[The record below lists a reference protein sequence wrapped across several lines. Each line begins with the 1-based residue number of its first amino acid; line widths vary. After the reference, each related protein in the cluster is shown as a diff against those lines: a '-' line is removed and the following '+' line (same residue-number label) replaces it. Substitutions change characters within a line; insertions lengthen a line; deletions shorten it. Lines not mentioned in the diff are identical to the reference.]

1 MSKILEL
8 QAMSYTPAAEEGNSN
23 KSRTCQGNS
32 CISLFCGGGGGE
44 EPAPSDEISA

>member
-8 QAMSYTPAAEEGNSN
+8 QAMSYTSASAEGNSD

-32 CISLFCGGGGGE
+32 CISLFCGGGGSE
-44 EPAPSDEISA
+44 EPAPDEPADA